1 MTFNKPR
8 PTVDEL
14 YELLKRTTL
23 PTILVEGK
31 DDIVFYRKIEEALS
45 ELQVDVLPA
54 GNKQAVLDLMDKLD
68 QHSGTARFV
77 YVVDKDLWVHGV
89 PKKFG
94 THSRLVTTDGY
105 SIEND
110 LFADGDLESL
120 LDQNEI
126 TSFRSEVEKFCSW
139 YALALQRTFSGA
151 EGAFRTHPGKVLD
164 DPEFYET
171 ETRLKENEDPPT
183 ELYEVVVSNYQ
194 AMLRGKSLLSI
205 LHRQLSK
212 DGRDV
217 KFSGRQLMAF
227 GGSRKGE
234 KFDRLKGLIFDALQR

>member
-1 MTFNKPR
+1 MAVNKPR

-14 YELLKRTTL
+14 YQLLKRTTL
-23 PTILVEGK
+23 PTILVEGQ

-68 QHSGTARFV
+68 QLSGTARFV

-89 PKKFG
+89 PKEFR
-94 THSRLVTTDGY
+94 THTRLVMTDGY

-120 LDQNEI
+120 LDKNEI
-126 TSFRSEVEKFCSW
+126 TSFQSEVQKFCSW
-139 YALALQRTFSGA
+139 YALALERTFSG
-151 EGAFRTHPGKVLD
+151 GKGVFRTHPGKVLD

-171 ETRLKENEDPPT
+171 ETRLKKDEDSPK
-183 ELYEVVVSNYQ
+183 ELYEQIVSNYQ
-194 AMLRGKSLLSI
+194 AMLRGKSLLAI

-217 KFSGRQLMAF
+217 KFSGKQLMAF
-227 GGSRKGE
+227 GGSRKGK
-234 KFDRLKGLIFDALQR
+234 KFDRLKDLISDALQH